1 MRNFKNIKHWQQ
13 YMLTAVFISMLFYS
27 CGQQKDS
34 ANLAVFDGGAVTQ
47 KEYIEHFLS
56 STMYKPGVM
65 PSENNLREI
74 VFQKAMEKIAVLEA
88 RSRKMDADTA
98 LIASAKKIINTN
110 LAQKYMKEKVI
121 NNVVTDSLIK
131 KFYDSFTPQYH
142 MRYILRI
149 VSDRT
154 PATTLKAQQDTINI
168 VYKLLRKGQKF
179 EDLAKEY
186 SQDMVSKDKGGDI
199 GYVIKESLGDPKL
212 REVMETLPEKA
223 YSKPFRGIAG
233 FYILYKG
240 EKRDVSVPPLDKVR
254 TRIWQTLYRT
264 RRYEIEQKTKKLFNK
279 LASLY
284 HFKLNQSAIDQII
297 KKAKI
302 GKAKIG
308 NEFLL
313 EPGLLT
319 AKELSLILASCD
331 GGKVTGRDMF
341 ADPKKAP
348 GDKWEFDKRLDLLTQ
363 QMIFAQDARKKGYDN
378 TPEFKT
384 SEKDI
389 LDAFLRQELYQK
401 EVKDIVNVKV
411 DSLREK
417 EKDILSP
424 HDLRLKLV
432 EQRTKLENKYR
443 TDFENRMKEKY
454 HFKFIEKNFA
464 GAIKAAA
471 KRKKE
476 ENAKR
481 KKISK

>member
-1 MRNFKNIKHWQQ
+1 MKNSKYLRHWMQF
-13 YMLTAVFISMLFYS
+13 LLPVVLVSMLLYS

-34 ANLAVFDGGAVTQ
+34 TRLAVFDGGAVIQ
-47 KEYIEHFLS
+47 KEYIDHFLS

-65 PSENNLREI
+65 PSEKNLLDI

-88 RSRKMDADTA
+88 RSRKMDADSA
-98 LIASAKKIINTN
+98 IVSGAKKITDTN

-121 NNVVTDSLIK
+121 NKVVTDSLIQ

-179 EDLAKEY
+179 KDLAKEY
-186 SQDMVSKDKGGDI
+186 SQDMVSKSKGGDI
-199 GYVIKESLGDPKL
+199 GYVIKESLGDAKL
-212 REVMETLPEKA
+212 REVMETLPKES
-223 YSKPFRGIAG
+223 YSKPFRGVSG

-240 EKRDVSVPPLDKVR
+240 EKRDVSVPEFEQVR

-264 RRYEIEQKTKKLFNK
+264 RRYEIEQQTKKLFSK
-279 LASLY
+279 LAPLY
-284 HFKLNQSAIDQII
+284 HFKLNQSAVKQII
-297 KKAKI
+297 NKAKT
-302 GKAKIG
+302 GKAKMG

-319 AKELSLILASCD
+319 AKEFSLVLASCD
-331 GGKVTGRDMF
+331 GGRVTGRDMF
-341 ADPKKAP
+341 ADRKRAP
-348 GDKWEFDKRLDLLTQ
+348 GDKWEFDRRLDLLTQ
-363 QMIFAQDARKKGYDN
+363 QMVFAQDARKEGLDN
-378 TPEFKT
+378 TPEFKAN
-384 SEKDI
+384 EKEI
-389 LDAFLRQELYQK
+389 LDAYLRQGLYQK
-401 EVKDIVNVKV
+401 EIKKYVDVKI
-411 DSLREK
+411 DSLREI
-417 EKDILSP
+417 EKSILSP

-432 EQRTKLENKYR
+432 EQRTKLENRYR

-454 HFKFIEKNFA
+454 HFKFIEKNFS

-476 ENAKR
+476 ENEKR
-481 KKISK
+481 KQAK